1 MRKILALAL
10 VASFAALVACNK
22 TEEAKPAVDSTVAA
36 PKADSVKADTA
47 KKDTAKADTA
57 KKDTAKKAEA
67 KK

>member
-22 TEEAKPAVDSTVAA
+22 TEEAKPTVDTTVVKLDTA
-36 PKADSVKADTA
+36 KKDTVKADTA
-47 KKDTAKADTA
+47 KKDSVKADS
-57 KKDTAKKAEA
+57 AKKAAA

>member
-22 TEEAKPAVDSTVAA
+22 TEEAKPAVDTAA
-36 PKADSVKADTA
+36 VVDTA
-47 KKDTAKADTA
+47 KKDTVKADTAKADTA
-57 KKDTAKKAEA
+57 KKAEA